1 VSLSSD
7 TITAL
12 ACLFGVL
19 AACQP
24 RTPGDEQL
32 ADALPARIAAAYDFS
47 RPGAVERM
55 SALYPD
61 TGRVASAS
69 GGRIIWSPD
78 SLRAGIA
85 AFWENV
91 GRNMREP
98 RWAWEEVYVERLGA
112 DAAVLTGTWSIPHIA
127 PNDQPHVI
135 RGAWTA
141 VFRRI
146 GGDWLIVAEHLST
159 PD

>member
-1 VSLSSD
+1 ML
-7 TITAL
+7 T
-12 ACLFGVL
+12 
-19 AACQP
+19 ACQP
-24 RTPGDEQL
+24 RTSGDEPL
-32 ADALPARIAAAYDFS
+32 AATLPARIAAAYDFS
-47 RPGAVERM
+47 SPGAVERM

-61 TGRVASAS
+61 TGQVASAS
-69 GGRIIWSPD
+69 GGRIISSPD

-85 AFWENV
+85 SFWENV

-98 RWAWEEVYVERLGA
+98 RWVWEEVYVERLGT
-112 DAAVLTGTWSIPHIA
+112 DAAVLTGTWSLPHVA

-146 GGDWLIVAEHLST
+146 DGEWLIVAEHLST

>member
-12 ACLFGVL
+12 VCLAGVL
-19 AACQP
+19 TACQP
-24 RTPGDEQL
+24 RTSGDEPL
-32 ADALPARIAAAYDFS
+32 ATILPARIAAAYDFS
-47 RPGAVERM
+47 SPGAVERM

-69 GGRIIWSPD
+69 GGRIISSPD

-85 AFWENV
+85 SFWENV

-98 RWAWEEVYVERLGA
+98 RWVWEEVYVERLGT
-112 DAAVLTGTWSIPHIA
+112 DAAVLTGTWSLPHVA

-141 VFRRI
+141 VFRRLD
-146 GGDWLIVAEHLST
+146 GEWLIVAEHLST